1 MGICFITKVIG
12 KNGVSGS
19 GALLSHTFLS
29 QVLPQTWSGSPVT
42 KIQDEKLFLFIYNM
56 KWFLII
62 WNTFICYTIM
72 AQNQW
77 KKHYFICNV
86 QIDSYT
92 FHLLFIK
99 IVVSSFCGVC
109 ILSILEIITLFSFYI
124 AVDQRRWLQLI
135 VSRFRRRRNIQSHR
149 EVSNTHLL

>member
-1 MGICFITKVIG
+1 M

-19 GALLSHTFLS
+19 GALLYHTFLS

-42 KIQDEKLFLFIYNM
+42 KIQDDKLFQLIYNM
-56 KWFLII
+56 NEVIFNNMKHS
-62 WNTFICYTIM
+62 FIFYTIM
-72 AQNQW
+72 AQNQR
-77 KKHYFICNV
+77 KKHYFICKV

-109 ILSILEIITLFSFYI
+109 ILSILEIITLFSFCI
-124 AVDQRRWLQLI
+124 AVDQRRWLQLT
-135 VSRFRRRRNIQSHR
+135 VSRFRIRRNIQSHR
-149 EVSNTHLL
+149 EVSHTHLLE